1 MVRSAC
7 RITLP
12 TDVVVSSVK
21 TYSLKLR
28 WIVLISSA
36 FFFLPIYAFS
46 SYLSDVLSLL
56 SYLSFPSLRLPRGL
70 DDLCL

>member
-21 TYSLKLR
+21 TFFIKLR

-36 FFFLPIYAFS
+36 FTPCLYSFL

-56 SYLSFPSLRLPRGL
+56 SYLSFPSLRFPRGL

>member
-12 TDVVVSSVK
+12 TDVVVSSVGK
-21 TYSLKLR
+21 LFSKLR

-36 FFFLPIYAFS
+36 FSPYLYSFF
-46 SYLSDVLSLL
+46 SYLSDVLSLP
-56 SYLSFPSLRLPRGL
+56 SYLSFSES
-70 DDLCL
+70 